1 MDVIIN
7 NMFEYYQNNHGTYNK
22 SIILIQQLED
32 AIGNWN
38 STVFWYTCTLFVMI
52 EMEIFSHV
60 SLVRL
65 LRYIWPI
72 CQSIMI
78 LKWLFLFDLSLK
90 RVIVT
95 ICCMLYHIVI
105 MNIKLYHKKM
115 MNLRCINGKW
125 MKNGMRIAICD
136 NDLNLT
142 SLALLNLYYFC

>member
-1 MDVIIN
+1 MANLSIN
-7 NMFEYYQNNHGTYNK
+7 NDSKF
-22 SIILIQQLED
+22 
-32 AIGNWN
+32 
-38 STVFWYTCTLFVMI
+38 
-52 EMEIFSHV
+52 
-60 SLVRL
+60 
-65 LRYIWPI
+65 
-72 CQSIMI
+72 
-78 LKWLFLFDLSLK
+78 KWLFLFDLSSK